1 MKYFHISSDNMNT
14 IFRYLVVLLLAVA
27 PFGLAAQN
35 NALLDR
41 LYDTFANNCIAL
53 DCTYSIESD
62 AVPVKGQC
70 EIEFQGTSYKM
81 KGGGLEIFCDGESVW
96 IMDADAMEAIVE
108 PVSDESHIY
117 MSNPSLLFRD
127 MDQMFSVSG
136 SSSAGSVMRYRLSA
150 QKPCGVRTAV
160 LDIDTNAVLQKAE
173 FTMDNDCVIKIDVKS
188 VAVMPK
194 KENSAFAPGKIS
206 SEWVVTDL
214 R

>member
-1 MKYFHISSDNMNT
+1 MNT
-14 IFRYLVVLLLAVA
+14 IFRYLTILFLTVVA

-108 PVSDESHIY
+108 PVSDDSFSY
-117 MSNPSLLFRD
+117 MSNPALLFRD
-127 MDQMFSVSG
+127 MDKVFDLKG
-136 SSSAGSVMRYRLSA
+136 TSAGGSGMRYSLSA
-150 QKPCGVRTAV
+150 RKPCGVKSAV
-160 LDIDTNAVLQKAE
+160 LDIDKNAVLQKAE

-188 VAVMPK
+188 VNALPK

>member
-1 MKYFHISSDNMNT
+1 M
-14 IFRYLVVLLLAVA
+14 
-27 PFGLAAQN
+27 
-35 NALLDR
+35 
-41 LYDTFANNCIAL
+41 

-81 KGGGLEIFCDGESVW
+81 KGGGLEIFCDGEAVW

-108 PVSDESHIY
+108 PVSDDSFSY
-117 MSNPSLLFRD
+117 MSNPALLFRD
-127 MDQMFSVSG
+127 MDKVFDLKG
-136 SSSAGSVMRYRLSA
+136 ASAGGSGMRYSLSA
-150 QKPCGVRTAV
+150 RKPCGVKSAV
-160 LDIDTNAVLQKAE
+160 LDIDKNAVLQKAE

-188 VAVMPK
+188 VNALPK
-194 KENSAFAPGKIS
+194 KENSAFVPGKIS

>member
-1 MKYFHISSDNMNT
+1 MNT
-14 IFRYLVVLLLAVA
+14 IFRYLVVLLLTVA
-27 PFGLAAQN
+27 PHMLSAQN
-35 NALLDR
+35 QLER

-62 AVPVKGQC
+62 VVPVKGQC
-70 EIEFQGTSYKM
+70 EIEFQDTSYKM
-81 KGGGLEIFCDGESVW
+81 KGGGLEIFCDGASVW
-96 IMDADAMEAIVE
+96 ILDSGLMEAVIE
-108 PVSDESHIY
+108 PVSNDSHTY
-117 MSNPSLLFRD
+117 MSNPALLFRD

-150 QKPCGVRTAV
+150 KKPCGVRTAV

-194 KENSAFAPGKIS
+194 QENSAFTPGKIS
-206 SEWVVTDL
+206 SEWVVTDI

>member
-1 MKYFHISSDNMNT
+1 MNT

-27 PFGLAAQN
+27 PHMLSAQN
-35 NALLDR
+35 QLER

-53 DCTYSIESD
+53 DCTYSVESD
-62 AVPVKGQC
+62 VVPVKGQC
-70 EIEFQGTSYKM
+70 EIEFQDTSYKM
-81 KGGGLEIFCDGESVW
+81 KGGGLEIFCDGASVW
-96 IMDADAMEAIVE
+96 ILDSSLMEAVIE
-108 PVSDESHIY
+108 PVSDDSHTY
-117 MSNPSLLFRD
+117 MSNPALLFRD

-160 LDIDTNAVLQKAE
+160 LDIDTDAVLQKAE

-188 VAVMPK
+188 VTVMPK
-194 KENSAFAPGKIS
+194 QENSAFTPGKIS

>member
-1 MKYFHISSDNMNT
+1 MNT
-14 IFRYLVVLLLAVA
+14 IFRYLTILFLTVVA

-108 PVSDESHIY
+108 PVSDDSFSY
-117 MSNPSLLFRD
+117 MSNPALLFRD
-127 MDQMFSVSG
+127 MDKVFDLKGASVGGSG
-136 SSSAGSVMRYRLSA
+136 MRYSLSA
-150 QKPCGVRTAV
+150 RKPCGVKSAV
-160 LDIDTNAVLQKAE
+160 LDIDKNAVLQKAE

-188 VAVMPK
+188 VNALPK
-194 KENSAFAPGKIS
+194 KGNSAFAPGKIS

>member
-1 MKYFHISSDNMNT
+1 MNT
-14 IFRYLVVLLLAVA
+14 IFRYLTILFLTVVA

-108 PVSDESHIY
+108 PVSDDSFSY
-117 MSNPSLLFRD
+117 MSNPALLFRD
-127 MDQMFSVSG
+127 MDKVFDLKGASVGGSG
-136 SSSAGSVMRYRLSA
+136 MRYSLSA
-150 QKPCGVRTAV
+150 RKPCGVKSAV
-160 LDIDTNAVLQKAE
+160 LDIDKNAVLQKAE

-188 VAVMPK
+188 VNALPK

-206 SEWVVTDL
+206 SDWVVTDL

>member
-14 IFRYLVVLLLAVA
+14 IFRYLVVLLLTVT
-27 PFGLAAQN
+27 PHMLSAQN
-35 NALLDR
+35 QLER

-53 DCTYSIESD
+53 DCTYSVESD
-62 AVPVKGQC
+62 VLPVKGQC
-70 EIEFQGTSYKM
+70 EIEFQDTSYKM
-81 KGGGLEIFCDGESVW
+81 KGSGLEIFCDGASVW
-96 IMDADAMEAIVE
+96 ILDSSMMEAVIE
-108 PVSDESHIY
+108 PVSDDSHTY
-117 MSNPSLLFRD
+117 MSNPALLFRD

-150 QKPCGVRTAV
+150 KKPCGVRTAV

-194 KENSAFAPGKIS
+194 QENSAFRPGKIS
-206 SEWVVTDL
+206 SDWVVTDI

>member
-1 MKYFHISSDNMNT
+1 MNT
-14 IFRYLVVLLLAVA
+14 IFRYLTILFLTVVA

-108 PVSDESHIY
+108 PVSDDSFSY
-117 MSNPSLLFRD
+117 MSNPALLFRD
-127 MDQMFSVSG
+127 MDKVFDLKG
-136 SSSAGSVMRYRLSA
+136 ASAGGSGMRYSLSA
-150 QKPCGVRTAV
+150 RKPCGVKSAV
-160 LDIDTNAVLQKAE
+160 LDIDKNAVLQKAE

-188 VAVMPK
+188 VNALPK

-206 SEWVVTDL
+206 SDWVVTDL

>member
-14 IFRYLVVLLLAVA
+14 ISRYLVVLLLTVA

-35 NALLDR
+35 NVLLER
-41 LYDTFANNCIAL
+41 LYDTFASNCIAL

-62 AVPVKGQC
+62 VVSVKGQC
-70 EIEFQGTSYKM
+70 KIEFQDTSYKM
-81 KGGGLEIFCDGESVW
+81 KGSGLEIFCDGASVW
-96 IMDADAMEAIVE
+96 ILDAGVMEAVIE
-108 PVSDESHIY
+108 PVSDDSHTY
-117 MSNPSLLFRD
+117 MSNPALLFRD

-136 SSSAGSVMRYRLSA
+136 SSSAGSVVRYRLSA
-150 QKPCGVRTAV
+150 RKPCGVRTAV
-160 LDIDTNAVLQKAE
+160 LDIDTDAVLQKAE

-188 VAVMPK
+188 VTVMPK
-194 KENSAFAPGKIS
+194 QENSAFTPGKIS

>member
-1 MKYFHISSDNMNT
+1 MSAIS
-14 IFRYLVVLLLAVA
+14 RYLVVLLLAVA
-27 PFGLAAQN
+27 PHMLSAQN
-35 NALLDR
+35 QLER

-53 DCTYSIESD
+53 DCTYSVESD
-62 AVPVKGQC
+62 VVPVKGQC
-70 EIEFQGTSYKM
+70 EIEFQDTSYKM
-81 KGGGLEIFCDGESVW
+81 KGGGLEIFCDGASVW
-96 IMDADAMEAIVE
+96 ILDSGLMEAVIE
-108 PVSDESHIY
+108 PVSDDSHTY
-117 MSNPSLLFRD
+117 MSNPALLFRD

-160 LDIDTNAVLQKAE
+160 LDIDTDAVLQKAE

-188 VAVMPK
+188 VTVMPK
-194 KENSAFAPGKIS
+194 QENSAFTPGKIS

>member
-1 MKYFHISSDNMNT
+1 MNT
-14 IFRYLVVLLLAVA
+14 ISRYLIILFLTVA

-35 NALLDR
+35 NALLER

-108 PVSDESHIY
+108 PVSDDSYSY
-117 MSNPSLLFRD
+117 MSNPALLFRD
-127 MDQMFSVSG
+127 MDKVFDVKG
-136 SSSAGSVMRYRLSA
+136 ASANGTGMRYRLTA
-150 QKPCGVRTAV
+150 RKPCGVRSSV
-160 LDIDTNAVLQKAE
+160 LDIDKDAVLKKAE
-173 FTMDNDCVIKIDVKS
+173 FTMDNDCVIRIDVRS
-188 VAVMPK
+188 VKALPQ
-194 KENSAFAPGKIS
+194 KENSSFAPGKIS
-206 SEWVVTDL
+206 SDWVVTDL

>member
-1 MKYFHISSDNMNT
+1 MNNIS
-14 IFRYLVVLLLAVA
+14 RYLIILFLTVA

-35 NALLDR
+35 NALLER
-41 LYDTFANNCIAL
+41 LYDTFANNCISL

-108 PVSDESHIY
+108 PVSDDSFSY
-117 MSNPSLLFRD
+117 MSNPALLFRD
-127 MDQMFSVSG
+127 MDKVFDLKGASSG
-136 SSSAGSVMRYRLSA
+136 GSVMRYSLSA
-150 QKPCGVRTAV
+150 RKPCGVKSAV
-160 LDIDTNAVLQKAE
+160 LDIDKNAVLQKAE
-173 FTMDNDCVIKIDVKS
+173 FLMDNDCVIRIDVKS
-188 VAVMPK
+188 VTVLPK

-206 SEWVVTDL
+206 SDWVVTDL

>member
-1 MKYFHISSDNMNT
+1 MSAIS
-14 IFRYLVVLLLAVA
+14 RYLVVLLLAVA
-27 PFGLAAQN
+27 PHMLSAQN
-35 NALLDR
+35 QLER

-53 DCTYSIESD
+53 DCTYSVESD
-62 AVPVKGQC
+62 VVPVKGQC
-70 EIEFQGTSYKM
+70 KIEFQDTSYKM
-81 KGGGLEIFCDGESVW
+81 KGGGLEIFCDGASVW
-96 IMDADAMEAIVE
+96 ILDSGLMEAVIE
-108 PVSDESHIY
+108 PVSDDSHTY
-117 MSNPSLLFRD
+117 MSNPALLFRD

-160 LDIDTNAVLQKAE
+160 LDIDTDAVLQKAE

-188 VAVMPK
+188 VTVMPK
-194 KENSAFAPGKIS
+194 QENSAFTPGKIS

>member
-1 MKYFHISSDNMNT
+1 MNA
-14 IFRYLVVLLLAVA
+14 IFRYLTILFLTVVA

-108 PVSDESHIY
+108 PVSDDSHTY
-117 MSNPSLLFRD
+117 MSNPALLFRD

-136 SSSAGSVMRYRLSA
+136 SSSVGSVMRYRLSA

-160 LDIDTNAVLQKAE
+160 LDIDTDAVLQKAE
-173 FTMDNDCVIKIDVKS
+173 FTMDNDYVIKIDVKS
-188 VAVMPK
+188 VTVMPK
-194 KENSAFAPGKIS
+194 QENSAFAPGKIS
-206 SEWVVTDL
+206 SNWVVTDL